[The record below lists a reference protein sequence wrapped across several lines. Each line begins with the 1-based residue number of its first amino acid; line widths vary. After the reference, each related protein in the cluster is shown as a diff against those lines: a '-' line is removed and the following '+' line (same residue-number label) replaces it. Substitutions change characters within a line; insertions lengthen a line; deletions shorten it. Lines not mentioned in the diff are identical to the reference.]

1 MEKRNFNEALK
12 QREAREREEN
22 ARRSG
27 DNEMTLDD
35 AARVK
40 ILSPGRLVF
49 KRFMRNKLALVGS
62 AILIIM
68 FLFAFLGPYFYKYGQ
83 TDVFTTYKKIN
94 IPYANAKERTEFVV
108 YNVEDQGITAKTK
121 NMFNSIILEMQ
132 GVKLDQY
139 GKPIPAEPGVEII
152 EKDLSLKEDGD
163 GGKYVLVEK
172 QGENI
177 YTMAANEPV
186 SAGQFELQLV
196 GRYFKKS
203 ASAKATVNTGNKMA
217 AAFNEAAVT
226 AVDAGEYMFT
236 FEDKTYLVQSGVNEY
251 EKLILGFG
259 SSTMKFAG
267 ADLGAD
273 FVTAAEE
280 VFLKEKTSVNREEKI
295 SFIYEGKLY
304 LFSCDVANEVLTALK
319 PGESGV
325 PFTVLTPG
333 ESKTAYVA
341 SPIIFDTEV
350 AGTKLSDTFKAQALL
365 AIYGEGKFSADGA
378 DYTVQ
383 VVDDEI
389 SINTADGQRFAVAS
403 TFVVRRYDGQDTLD
417 IGFKTMTRD
426 VVTQMQADRS
436 NSGSFTYKIPQV
448 DDDGKVITDAEG
460 NVELIESEL
469 TVNNKVTDYVVVC
482 EQNTSM
488 IDRFAA
494 PSDAHILGTDG
505 DGMDIFARMMAGGR
519 VSLLVGFVVVILE
532 IILGVIMGGL
542 AGYFGGWVDNLIMR
556 LVDIF
561 YCIPS
566 MPILIIIGAMLD
578 ELRLDPYIRLMW
590 LMAVLGFL
598 GWASIARLVRGQ
610 ILSLR
615 DQDFMVATEATGL
628 PVRRRIFRHLI
639 PNVMPQLIVTATM
652 GLGSVI
658 LTESTLSFLGL
669 GVKHPM
675 ATWGTMINSVATSAQ
690 SMITYT
696 YIWIPVGLL
705 ICLTVVAFNFVGDGL
720 RDAFDPKMKR

>member
-12 QREAREREEN
+12 QRELRERAEN

-27 DNEMTLDD
+27 ENEMTLDD

-40 ILSPGRLVF
+40 ILSPGMLVF
-49 KRFMRNKLALVGS
+49 KRFIRNKLAIIGS
-62 AILIIM
+62 FILICM
-68 FLFAFLGPYFYKYGQ
+68 FLFAFLGPYFYKYDQ
-83 TDVFTTYKKIN
+83 TQVFTAYKLLNIN
-94 IPYANAKERTEFVV
+94 YANAVERTEYTV
-108 YNVEDQGITAKTK
+108 YNVEDLGIGITTK
-121 NMFNSIILEMQ
+121 NLFNSIVLQMEEQ
-132 GVKLDQY
+132 QQTQY
-139 GKPIPAEPGVEII
+139 VLQDSASGQT
-152 EKDLSLKEDGD
+152 
-163 GGKYVLVEK
+163 VLVEK
-172 QGENI
+172 QGDSV
-177 YTMAANEPV
+177 YTMSVNEPAQIGTFALQNIGKYNTKFKKV
-186 SAGQFELQLV
+186 AYTEEAMAADFDQAVASAISAGQKQFEYNGSVYLLQPGANALEKV
-196 GRYFKKS
+196 IMG
-203 ASAKATVNTGNKMA
+203 TG
-217 AAFNEAAVT
+217 
-226 AVDAGEYMFT
+226 
-236 FEDKTYLVQSGVNEY
+236 
-251 EKLILGFG
+251 
-259 SSTMKFAG
+259 AG
-267 ADLGAD
+267 AMEYVSQDLGAD
-273 FVTAAEE
+273 FSALVGQCVLDGTES
-280 VFLKEKTSVNREEKI
+280 FSFDGNLYSV
-295 SFIYEGKLY
+295 
-304 LFSCDVANEVLTALK
+304 V
-319 PGESGV
+319 PGEGATYNV
-325 PFTVLTPG
+325 TGLG
-333 ESKTAYVA
+333 ESKLSYVA
-341 SPIIFDTEV
+341 SPFVFDTV
-350 AGTKLSDTFKAQALL
+350 VSGTKLSDEFKVEAML
-365 AIYGEGKFSADGA
+365 AIYGDGQFTADGA
-378 DYTVQ
+378 DYTVVNNDGQ
-383 VVDDEI
+383 FF
-389 SINTADGQRFAVAS
+389 INSADGETFCAVS
-403 TFVVRRYDGQDTLD
+403 TFVVRRFNGEDTLD
-417 IGFKTMTRD
+417 IAFKDMTRD
-426 VVTQMQADRS
+426 VVAKMEAENLTTA
-436 NSGSFTYKIPQV
+436 SFTYKIPQLDENGLV
-448 DDDGKVITDAEG
+448 VTDENG
-460 NVELIESEL
+460 NAVLVESEL
-469 TVNNKVTDYVVVC
+469 TVQDKVTDYVVVC
-482 EQNTSM
+482 EQYTNM

-494 PSDAHILGTDG
+494 PSDAHIFGTDG

-532 IILGVIMGGL
+532 ILLGIIMGGL

-566 MPILIIIGAMLD
+566 MPILIIIGSMLD
-578 ELRLDPYIRLMW
+578 ALRLEPYIRLMW

>member
-12 QREAREREEN
+12 QRELRERAEN

-27 DNEMTLDD
+27 ENEMTLDD

-40 ILSPGRLVF
+40 VLSPGMLVF
-49 KRFMRNKLALVGS
+49 KRFIRNKLAIVGS
-62 AILIIM
+62 AILIVM
-68 FLFAFLGPYFYKYGQ
+68 FLFAFLGPYFYKYEQ
-83 TDVFTTYKKIN
+83 TQVFNAYKELNIN
-94 IPYANAKERTEFVV
+94 YANAEERTEYTV
-108 YNVEDQGITAKTK
+108 YTAEDLGISTTTK
-121 NMFNSIILEMQ
+121 NLFNSIVLKMEENQQTQYVMQ
-132 GVKLDQY
+132 DATTGLT
-139 GKPIPAEPGVEII
+139 
-152 EKDLSLKEDGD
+152 
-163 GGKYVLVEK
+163 VLVEK
-172 QGENI
+172 QGDNI
-177 YTMAANEPV
+177 YTMSVNEPAEIGTFTLENIGKYNTKFKKV
-186 SAGQFELQLV
+186 AYTGEAMDASFDQAVADAVNNGLNQFEYEGNVYLLQEGVNAREKIVMGTSGGAVDYVGENLGAEFDSLV
-196 GRYFKKS
+196 AQCVLEG
-203 ASAKATVNTGNKMA
+203 NTGFTFA
-217 AAFNEAAVT
+217 DSLYTVT
-226 AVDAGEYMFT
+226 AGND
-236 FEDKTYLVQSGVNEY
+236 
-251 EKLILGFG
+251 G
-259 SSTMKFAG
+259 SYHITG
-267 ADLGAD
+267 L
-273 FVTAAEE
+273 
-280 VFLKEKTSVNREEKI
+280 
-295 SFIYEGKLY
+295 
-304 LFSCDVANEVLTALK
+304 
-319 PGESGV
+319 
-325 PFTVLTPG
+325 G
-333 ESKTAYVA
+333 ESKLSYVA
-341 SPIIFDTEV
+341 SPFVFDTV
-350 AGTKLSDTFKAQALL
+350 TPGTKLSDAFKVNALL
-365 AIYGEGKFSADGA
+365 AIYGEGKFSADGV
-378 DYTVQ
+378 DYTV
-383 VVDDEI
+383 VKDGDDI
-389 SINTADGQRFAVAS
+389 AINTADGKAFSAVS
-403 TFVVRRYDGQDTLD
+403 TFVVRRFNGEDTLD
-417 IGFKTMTRD
+417 IAFKNITRD
-426 VVTQMQADRS
+426 VVAKMEAENLSSAT
-436 NSGSFTYKIPQV
+436 FTYKIPQLDENGLV
-448 DDDGKVITDAEG
+448 LTDENG
-460 NVELIESEL
+460 EVLLVESEL
-469 TVNNKVTDYVVVC
+469 TVYDKVTDYVLVC
-482 EQNTSM
+482 EQYTNM

-494 PSDAHILGTDG
+494 PSEDHIFGTDG

-566 MPILIIIGAMLD
+566 MPILIIIGSMLD
-578 ELRLDPYIRLMW
+578 ALRLEPYIRLMW

-610 ILSLR
+610 ILALR

-705 ICLTVVAFNFVGDGL
+705 ICLTVIAFNFVGDGL

>member
-12 QREAREREEN
+12 QRELRERAEN

-27 DNEMTLDD
+27 ENEMTLDD

-40 ILSPGRLVF
+40 VLSPGMLVF
-49 KRFMRNKLALVGS
+49 KRFIRNKLAIVGS
-62 AILIIM
+62 AILIVM
-68 FLFAFLGPYFYKYGQ
+68 FLFAFLGPYFYKYEQ
-83 TDVFTTYKKIN
+83 TQVFNAYKELNIN
-94 IPYANAKERTEFVV
+94 YANAEERTEYTV
-108 YNVEDQGITAKTK
+108 YTAEDLGISTTTK
-121 NMFNSIILEMQ
+121 NLFNSIVLKMEENQQTQYVMQ
-132 GVKLDQY
+132 DATTGLT
-139 GKPIPAEPGVEII
+139 
-152 EKDLSLKEDGD
+152 
-163 GGKYVLVEK
+163 VLVEK
-172 QGENI
+172 QGDNI
-177 YTMAANEPV
+177 YTMSVNEPAEIGTFTLENIGKYNTKFKKV
-186 SAGQFELQLV
+186 AYTGEAMDASFDQAVADAVNNGLNQFEYEGNVYLLQEGVNAREKIVMGTSGGAVDYVSENLGAEFDSLV
-196 GRYFKKS
+196 AQCVLEG
-203 ASAKATVNTGNKMA
+203 NTGFTFA
-217 AAFNEAAVT
+217 DSLYTVT
-226 AVDAGEYMFT
+226 AGND
-236 FEDKTYLVQSGVNEY
+236 
-251 EKLILGFG
+251 G
-259 SSTMKFAG
+259 SYHITG
-267 ADLGAD
+267 L
-273 FVTAAEE
+273 
-280 VFLKEKTSVNREEKI
+280 
-295 SFIYEGKLY
+295 
-304 LFSCDVANEVLTALK
+304 
-319 PGESGV
+319 
-325 PFTVLTPG
+325 G
-333 ESKTAYVA
+333 ESKLSYVA
-341 SPIIFDTEV
+341 SPFVFDTV
-350 AGTKLSDTFKAQALL
+350 TSGTKLSDAFKVNALL
-365 AIYGEGKFSADGA
+365 AIYGEGKFSADGV
-378 DYTVQ
+378 DYTV
-383 VVDDEI
+383 VKDGDDI
-389 SINTADGQRFAVAS
+389 AINTADGKAFSAVS
-403 TFVVRRYDGQDTLD
+403 TFVVRRFNGEDTLD
-417 IGFKTMTRD
+417 IAFKNITRD
-426 VVTQMQADRS
+426 VVAKMEAENLSSAT
-436 NSGSFTYKIPQV
+436 FTYKIPQLDENGLV
-448 DDDGKVITDAEG
+448 LTDENG
-460 NVELIESEL
+460 EVLLVESEL
-469 TVNNKVTDYVVVC
+469 TVYDKVTDYVLVC
-482 EQNTSM
+482 EQYTNM

-494 PSDAHILGTDG
+494 PSEDHIFGTDG

-566 MPILIIIGAMLD
+566 MPILIIIGSMLD
-578 ELRLDPYIRLMW
+578 ALRLEPYIRLMW

-610 ILSLR
+610 ILALR

-705 ICLTVVAFNFVGDGL
+705 ICLTVIAFNFVGDGL